1 MAVPSSG
8 ELSLKGIFN
17 ELNRSNYNDSGIPS
31 NVSLTSCSN
40 GGVST
45 INTANAT
52 SDRPD
57 GSAPHSMSEF
67 YAYDHD
73 ALLTYSSHMAEDFTG
88 DVTTYDDSSRTT
100 FATTAWGDS
109 GTTPNMS
116 DVNSKT
122 VSKRPTWESYGT
134 KDNGDDQAYWD
145 NTGNNTSWHNSIS
158 TWDRE
163 GTTNFDTGALAYGE
177 CFNVQLRVYMK
188 TGGNKDFIVYW
199 HKGSTSEPSSIGNAG
214 DLARSQFRDNS
225 DGSYPRKISLAQK
238 INGTT
243 TWLAHSTSQF
253 STNTWYTMTMSIKHN
268 SYMSATQRVYATTT
282 DGAVGTQF
290 ASASINPALTR
301 FYGLTCLSVKAG
313 NTSTKNYVDWIRCWM
328 SSDWP
333 S

>member
-8 ELSLKGIFN
+8 VLSLRGIYN
-17 ELNRSNYNDSGIPS
+17 ELNRSDYNDSGTPS
-31 NVSLTSCSN
+31 NASLTSCST
-40 GGVST
+40 GGVAT
-45 INTANAT
+45 INTANAA

-57 GSAPHSMSEF
+57 GSTPHAMSEF

-73 ALLTYSSHMAEDFTG
+73 AALTYSAHMAEDFTG
-88 DVTTYDDSSRTT
+88 NYTTYDDASRTT
-100 FATTAWGDS
+100 FSTTAWGDS

-122 VSKRPTWESYGT
+122 VDKRPTWESYGT

-145 NTGNNTSWHNSIS
+145 NTGNNSSWHNSIS
-158 TWDRE
+158 TWDRV
-163 GTTNFDTGALAYGE
+163 GTTNFDTGTLAYGE
-177 CFNVQLRVYMK
+177 CFNVQLRFYMK

-199 HKGSTSEPSSIGNAG
+199 HKGSTSKPTSIGNAG
-214 DLARSQFRDNS
+214 DLARWQFRDNS
-225 DGSYPRKISLAQK
+225 DGSYPRKISMAQK
-238 INGTT
+238 ISGTT

-253 STNTWYTMTMSIKHN
+253 STNTWYTVTMSIKHN
-268 SYMSATQRVYATTT
+268 SYMSATQRVYVSTT
-282 DGAVGTQF
+282 DGAVGSQW
-290 ASASINPALTR
+290 ASSSINPSLTR